1 MDPLFYNIQ
10 KTSHYSSNS
19 NHIYIICSLVT
30 VLVLVLHHVL
40 VLVLHH
46 VSLHSIQIYLF
57 PLHLDRFRKK
67 SKKRSLV
74 LDQSIKQRRENNKE
88 LL

>member
-40 VLVLHH
+40 VLVFHH
-46 VSLHSIQIYLF
+46 VSVVKFIF
-57 PLHLDRFRKK
+57 FRCIWIVSEK
-67 SKKRSLV
+67 S
-74 LDQSIKQRRENNKE
+74 QRKE
-88 LL
+88 A

>member
-30 VLVLVLHHVL
+30 VLVLVLHHV
-40 VLVLHH
+40 
-46 VSLHSIQIYLF
+46 SLHSIQIYLF

-67 SKKRSLV
+67 SKKRSLG